1 VLPNTSNSSLDL
13 KWTIAISANFTA
25 EPVGDSLSFWMEELE
40 FPGAI
45 EFGPYDQVF
54 QQLLD
59 PGSMLSKNKCG
70 LNVVLIRLEDWAR
83 GASEMKSGI
92 EGEDSIEERLERH
105 AGDLTAALRTAGERS
120 AVPYLLCLC
129 PASRQFQ
136 ANESLASFLR
146 SLEGRLARILNNSRG
161 IHVVT
166 SAELGGQYPVT
177 NYEDSRADK
186 EGHVP
191 YTQEFFTAL
200 GTMIARCFYSIH
212 TPPFKVIV
220 LDCDNTLWRGVCGE
234 DGPHGVGVDSA
245 CRLLQ
250 EFVIAQRDAG
260 MMVCLCSKNNE
271 EDVWKVFEQNPGMIL
286 KREHIVASRINW
298 RPKSE
303 NLRSLAEELR
313 LGLDSFIILD
323 DSAVERAE
331 VEARSPEVL
340 ALQLPMETPEMY
352 KFLLSV
358 WAFDHWKTTQEDRN
372 RSELYATDAKREL
385 LRTRSLSLDEF
396 LAGLELSVEI
406 ASMQDADLARVSQ
419 ISQRTN
425 QFNFTTI
432 RRSEIEMKKLC
443 RAGVAECFVVR
454 LRDRFGD
461 YGLVGA
467 MIFTAN
473 SGLLDAD
480 SVMLSCR
487 ALGRR
492 VEHRML
498 AHLGGVARERGLER
512 LRIHFTSTAKN
523 RPAREF
529 LESIGAKFGARNG
542 DAYQFE
548 FSSESIAGLCEPGQA
563 APPAS
568 VGETKTF
575 SPLASPAESEI
586 QSEGNRRSQI
596 LKRIASELSDS
607 GKVSQAIAASNVIQQ
622 RPVAGYAAPETSLQ
636 ESLAA
641 LWAEIL
647 KVDAVGMHD
656 DFFELGGQS
665 LMAMQLAFKIQEK
678 FHVDFGLESFLQ
690 APVLA
695 AQAERLQKLL
705 LDEAGDAECL
715 EQMIDEIEQNPEEN
729 RPSGAG
735 NDTIAR
741 GARRAQ

>member
-1 VLPNTSNSSLDL
+1 LPNSSDSSLNP

-25 EPVGDSLSFWMEELE
+25 EPLGDSLSFWVKELE
-40 FPGAI
+40 FPCAI

-59 PGSMLSKNKCG
+59 PASTLSRNKSG

-83 GASEMKSGI
+83 GAAEMKSGL
-92 EGEDSIEERLERH
+92 EGAGSIEERLDRH
-105 AGDLTAALRTAGERS
+105 ATDLVAALRNAGEQS

-136 ANESLASFLR
+136 IKESLASFLQ
-146 SLEGRLARILNNSRG
+146 SLESRIAKDLNDSRG

-166 SAELGGQYPVT
+166 SAELGAQYPVA
-177 NYEDSRADK
+177 NYEDLRADK

-191 YTQEFFTAL
+191 YTLEFFTAL
-200 GTMIARCFYSIH
+200 GTMIARRFHSIH
-212 TPPFKVIV
+212 TSPHKVIV

-234 DGPHGVGVDSA
+234 DGPRGVQVDSA
-245 CRLLQ
+245 CRVLQ
-250 EFVIAQRDAG
+250 EFAIAQRDAG
-260 MMVCLCSKNNE
+260 MLVCLCSKNNE
-271 EDVWKVFEQNPGMIL
+271 EDAWKVFEQNPGMLL

-313 LGLDSFIILD
+313 LGLDSFIFLD
-323 DSAVERAE
+323 DSAVECAE

-340 ALQLPMETPEMY
+340 ALQLPAETREMSR
-352 KFLLSV
+352 LLSSV
-358 WAFDHWKTTQEDRN
+358 WAFDHRKTTQEDRN
-372 RSELYATDAKREL
+372 RNDLYATDAKREL

-406 ASMQDADLARVSQ
+406 SSMQDADVARVSQ

-432 RRSEIEMKKLC
+432 RRSEIEMQKFC
-443 RAGVAECFVVR
+443 RTGDAECLVVR

-467 MIFTAN
+467 MIFTAK
-473 SGLLDAD
+473 SGLLDVD

-498 AHLGGVARERGLER
+498 AHLGGVARERGLEH
-512 LRIHFTSTAKN
+512 LRINFTSTAKN
-523 RPAREF
+523 KPAREF
-529 LESIGAKFGARNG
+529 LESIGVKFVNPNG

-548 FSSESIAGLCEPGQA
+548 FLSATIAGLRESVQA
-563 APPAS
+563 VLPPSAS
-568 VGETKTF
+568 ETKTS
-575 SPLASPAESEI
+575 SPLASPVKSEI
-586 QSEGNRRSQI
+586 RNEGANRRSQI
-596 LKRIASELSDS
+596 LKRIAFELNDS
-607 GKVSQAIAASNVIQQ
+607 GKVSQAIAASNVIQI
-622 RPVAGYAAPETSLQ
+622 RPATGYAAPETPIQ

-641 LWAEIL
+641 LWAETL
-647 KVDAVGMHD
+647 KVDAVGIHD
-656 DFFELGGQS
+656 DFFELGGHS
-665 LMAMQLAFKIQEK
+665 LMAMQLAFKIQET
-678 FHVDFGLESFLQ
+678 FNVDFGLESFLQ

-695 AQAERLQKLL
+695 AQAERLQELL
-705 LDEAGDAECL
+705 LEEAGDAEYL
-715 EQMIDEIEQNPEEN
+715 DQMIDELDQNPEEN
-729 RPSGAG
+729 GSSGAG
-735 NDTIAR
+735 KDTIAS
-741 GARRAQ
+741 GAREPL

>member
-1 VLPNTSNSSLDL
+1 LPNTSNSSPEL
-13 KWTIAISANFTA
+13 KLTIAVSANFTA
-25 EPVGDSLSFWMEELE
+25 EPLGDSLGFWMKELE
-40 FPGAI
+40 FPCAI

-59 PGSMLSKNKCG
+59 PGSTLSKNKGG
-70 LNVVLIRLEDWAR
+70 LKVVLIRLEVWAR
-83 GASEMKSGI
+83 GAFEMKSGL
-92 EGEDSIEERLERH
+92 EGESSIEERLERH
-105 AGDLTAALRTAGERS
+105 AGDLTAALRTAGEQS

-136 ANESLASFLR
+136 PKESLASFLQ
-146 SLEGRLARILNNSRG
+146 SLEGRIAKSLNDSRG
-161 IHVVT
+161 VDVVT
-166 SAELGGQYPVT
+166 SAELDAQYPVA

-212 TPPFKVIV
+212 TPPYKVIV

-234 DGPHGVGVDSA
+234 DGPRGIEVDSSS
-245 CRLLQ
+245 RLLQ
-250 EFVIAQRDAG
+250 EFVMAQRIAG

-303 NLRSLAEELR
+303 NVRSLAEELR
-313 LGLDSFIILD
+313 LGLDSFISLD
-323 DSAVERAE
+323 DSAVECAE
-331 VEARSPEVL
+331 VEARCPEVL
-340 ALQLPMETPEMY
+340 ALQLPMETGEMSR
-352 KFLLSV
+352 LLSNV
-358 WAFDHWKTTQEDRN
+358 WAFDHRKTTQEDRN
-372 RSELYATDAKREL
+372 RSELYATDAKREV

-406 ASMQDADLARVSQ
+406 SSMQDADLTRVSQ

-432 RRSEIEMKKLC
+432 RRSEIEMEKLC
-443 RAGVAECFVVR
+443 RAGAAECLVVH

-473 SGLLDAD
+473 SGLLDID
-480 SVMLSCR
+480 SIMLSCR

-498 AHLGGVARERGLER
+498 AHLGRVARERGLER

-529 LESIGAKFGARNG
+529 LESIGAKFDNSDS

-548 FSSESIAGLCEPGQA
+548 FSTEMIAGPCESGQA
-563 APPAS
+563 ALAPSGVEAKIS
-568 VGETKTF
+568 
-575 SPLASPAESEI
+575 SPLASPVESVI
-586 QSEGNRRSQI
+586 HSEGNRRSQI
-596 LKRIASELSDS
+596 LKRIAVELSDS
-607 GKVSQAIAASNVIQQ
+607 GKVSQAIAASNVV
-622 RPVAGYAAPETSLQ
+622 RLRAASGYAAPETPLQ

-641 LWAEIL
+641 LWAETL
-647 KVDAVGMHD
+647 KVEAVGIHD

-665 LMAMQLAFKIQEK
+665 LMAMQLAFKIQET
-678 FHVDFGLESFLQ
+678 FNVDFGLESFLRS
-690 APVLA
+690 PVLA
-695 AQAERLQKLL
+695 AQAERLQELL
-705 LDEAGDAECL
+705 LEEAGDAENL
-715 EQMIDEIEQNPEEN
+715 EQMIDEIEQNPQEN
-729 RPSGAG
+729 RPSDAG
-735 NDTIAR
+735 NDTIGS
-741 GARRAQ
+741 GAREPL

>member
-1 VLPNTSNSSLDL
+1 LPNTSNSSLDL
-13 KWTIAISANFTA
+13 KWTIAINANFTA
-25 EPVGDSLSFWMEELE
+25 EPLGDSLSFWMKELE
-40 FPGAI
+40 FPCAI

-59 PGSMLSKNKCG
+59 PGSALSKNKGG

-83 GASEMKSGI
+83 GAAEMKSGP
-92 EGEDSIEERLERH
+92 EGKGSIEERLERH
-105 AGDLTAALRTAGERS
+105 ATDLISALRTAGEQS

-136 ANESLASFLR
+136 TKESLASFLQ
-146 SLEGRLARILNNSRG
+146 SLEGRIAKSLSDSRG

-166 SAELGGQYPVT
+166 SVELGAQYPVA

-200 GTMIARCFYSIH
+200 GTMIARLFHSIH
-212 TPPFKVIV
+212 TPPYKVIV

-234 DGPHGVGVDSA
+234 DGPRGVQVDSA
-245 CRLLQ
+245 CRVLQ

-260 MMVCLCSKNNE
+260 MMICLCSKNNE
-271 EDVWKVFEQNPGMIL
+271 EDVWKVIEQNPGMIL
-286 KREHIVASRINW
+286 KREHILASRINW

-313 LGLDSFIILD
+313 LGLDSFIFVD
-323 DSAVERAE
+323 DSAVECAE

-340 ALQLPMETPEMY
+340 TLQLPAETSGMSR
-352 KFLLSV
+352 FLLSM
-358 WAFDHWKTTQEDRN
+358 WAFDHRETTQEDRD
-372 RSELYATDAKREL
+372 RSELYATEAKREL
-385 LRTRSLSLDEF
+385 LRTQFLSLDEF

-406 ASMQDADLARVSQ
+406 SPMQDADVARVSQ

-432 RRSEIEMKKLC
+432 RRSEIEMEKLC
-443 RAGVAECFVVR
+443 RTAGAECLVVR

-473 SGLLDAD
+473 SGLLDID

-498 AHLGGVARERGLER
+498 AHLGGIARERGLQG
-512 LRIHFTSTAKN
+512 LRIHFISTAKN
-523 RPAREF
+523 NPAREF
-529 LESIGAKFGARNG
+529 LESIGAKFDNSNG

-548 FSSESIAGLCEPGQA
+548 FSSGVIAGVCESAPA
-563 APPAS
+563 ALTHS
-568 VGETKTF
+568 TGEIKTS
-575 SPLASPAESEI
+575 SPVASPGESKI
-586 QSEGNRRSQI
+586 QNEGNRRSQI
-596 LKRIASELSDS
+596 LKRIAVELSDS
-607 GKVSQAIAASNVIQQ
+607 AKVSQAIKASNVIQL
-622 RPVAGYAAPETSLQ
+622 RPAAGYAAPETPLQ

-641 LWAEIL
+641 LWAETL
-647 KVDAVGMHD
+647 KVDAVGIHD
-656 DFFELGGQS
+656 DFFELGGHS
-665 LMAMQLAFKIQEK
+665 LMAMQLAFKIQET
-678 FHVDFGLESFLQ
+678 FNVDFGLESFLQ

-695 AQAERLQKLL
+695 AQAERLQELL
-705 LDEAGDAECL
+705 LEEAGDAEYL
-715 EQMIDEIEQNPEEN
+715 EQMIDELERNPEEN
-729 RPSGAG
+729 GSSGTG
-735 NDTIAR
+735 KDTIAS
-741 GARRAQ
+741 GAREPL

>member
-1 VLPNTSNSSLDL
+1 LPNTSNSSPEL

-25 EPVGDSLSFWMEELE
+25 EPVGDSLSFWMKELE
-40 FPGAI
+40 IPGAI

-59 PGSMLSKNKCG
+59 PASKLSKNKGG

-83 GASEMKSGI
+83 GASEMKSGL
-92 EGEDSIEERLERH
+92 EGEGGIEERLERH
-105 AGDLTAALRTAGERS
+105 AGDLTAALRTAVEQS
-120 AVPYLLCLC
+120 VVPYMLCLC

-136 ANESLASFLR
+136 TKESLASFLQ
-146 SLEGRLARILNNSRG
+146 SLEGRIAKSLNVSRG

-166 SAELGGQYPVT
+166 SAELDAQYPVA
-177 NYEDSRADK
+177 NYEDPRADK

-200 GTMIARCFYSIH
+200 GTMIARCFHSIH
-212 TPPFKVIV
+212 TPPCKVIV

-234 DGPHGVGVDSA
+234 DEPNGVEVDFA

-260 MMVCLCSKNNE
+260 TMVCLCSKNNE
-271 EDVWKVFEQNPGMIL
+271 EDVWKVFEQNPSMIL
-286 KREHIVASRINW
+286 KREHVLASRINW

-313 LGLDSFIILD
+313 LGLDSFVFLD
-323 DSAVERAE
+323 NSAVECAE
-331 VEARSPEVL
+331 VEARTPEVL
-340 ALQLPMETPEMY
+340 ALQLPAETREIS
-352 KFLLSV
+352 KLLSNV
-358 WAFDHWKTTQEDRN
+358 WAFDHRKATQEDRN

-406 ASMQDADLARVSQ
+406 ASMQGADLARVSQ

-425 QFNFTTI
+425 QFNFTTN
-432 RRSEIEMKKLC
+432 RRSEIEMEKLC
-443 RAGVAECFVVR
+443 RKGEPECLVVR
-454 LRDRFGD
+454 LHDRFGD

-473 SGLLDAD
+473 SGLLDVD

-498 AHLGGVARERGLER
+498 THLGRVARERGLER

-529 LESIGAKFGARNG
+529 LESIGAKFSGSNG

-548 FSSESIAGLCEPGQA
+548 FPSVLITGLSESGQA
-563 APPAS
+563 APPRSA
-568 VGETKTF
+568 GETEM
-575 SPLASPAESEI
+575 SSSLESPAESEI
-586 QSEGNRRSQI
+586 QNEGNRRSRI
-596 LKRIASELSDS
+596 LKRIAVELWDS
-607 GKVSQAIAASNVIQQ
+607 RKVLQAIAASNVV
-622 RPVAGYAAPETSLQ
+622 RLRAAVGYAAAETQLQ

-641 LWAEIL
+641 LWAETL
-647 KVDAVGMHD
+647 KVDAVGIHD
-656 DFFELGGQS
+656 DFFELGGHS
-665 LMAMQLAFKIQEK
+665 LMAMQLAFRIQET
-678 FHVDFGLESFLQ
+678 FHVDFGLESFLRS
-690 APVLA
+690 PVLE
-695 AQAERLQKLL
+695 AQAERLQELL
-705 LDEAGDAECL
+705 LDEAGNAENL

-735 NDTIAR
+735 NDTIGR
-741 GARRAQ
+741 GAREPL

>member
-1 VLPNTSNSSLDL
+1 LPNTSDSSLGL

-25 EPVGDSLSFWMEELE
+25 EPLGDSLSFWMKELE
-40 FPGAI
+40 FPCAI

-59 PGSMLSKNKCG
+59 PESPLSKNKGG

-83 GASEMKSGI
+83 GAAEMTSGL
-92 EGEDSIEERLERH
+92 EGEGGIEERLERH
-105 AGDLTAALRTAGERS
+105 ATDLIAALRTAGEQS
-120 AVPYLLCLC
+120 AVPCLLCLC

-136 ANESLASFLR
+136 TQESLASFLQ
-146 SLEGRLARILNNSRG
+146 SLEGRLAKSLNHTRG

-166 SAELGGQYPVT
+166 SAELGAQYPVT
-177 NYEDSRADK
+177 NYEDLCADK

-200 GTMIARCFYSIH
+200 GTMIARCFHSIH
-212 TPPFKVIV
+212 TAPYKVIV

-234 DGPHGVGVDSA
+234 DGPRGAQVDSA
-245 CRLLQ
+245 CRVLQ
-250 EFVIAQRDAG
+250 EFAIAQRDAG

-286 KREHIVASRINW
+286 KREHILASRINW

-313 LGLDSFIILD
+313 LGLDSFIFLD
-323 DSAVERAE
+323 DSAVECAE

-340 ALQLPMETPEMY
+340 ALQLPAETREMSR
-352 KFLLSV
+352 LLSSV
-358 WAFDHWKTTQEDRN
+358 WAFDHRKITQEDRN
-372 RSELYATDAKREL
+372 RSELYATEAKREL
-385 LRTRSLSLDEF
+385 LRTRALSLDEF

-406 ASMQDADLARVSQ
+406 SPMQDADVGRVSQ

-432 RRSEIEMKKLC
+432 RRSEIEMEKLC
-443 RAGVAECFVVR
+443 RTGEAECLVVR

-467 MIFTAN
+467 MIFTAK
-473 SGLLDAD
+473 SGLLDVD

-498 AHLGGVARERGLER
+498 AHLGEIARKRGMER
-512 LRIHFTSTAKN
+512 LQINFTSTVKN
-523 RPAREF
+523 KPAREF
-529 LESIGAKFGARNG
+529 LESIGAKFGDSNG

-548 FSSESIAGLCEPGQA
+548 FSSMLITGLCVSDQTALAPSGGEAKTTSPVTPPVEPIFQNEA
-563 APPAS
+563 
-568 VGETKTF
+568 
-575 SPLASPAESEI
+575 
-586 QSEGNRRSQI
+586 NRRSQI
-596 LKRIASELSDS
+596 LKRIAVELSDS
-607 GKVSQAIAASNVIQQ
+607 GKVSQAIAASHAIQL
-622 RPVAGYAAPETSLQ
+622 RPAAGYAAPETPLQ

-641 LWAEIL
+641 LWAGIL
-647 KVDAVGMHD
+647 KVDAVGIHD
-656 DFFELGGQS
+656 DFFELGGHS
-665 LMAMQLAFKIQEK
+665 LMAMQLAFKIQET
-678 FHVDFGLESFLQ
+678 FNVDFGLESFLQ

-695 AQAERLQKLL
+695 AQAERLQELL
-705 LDEAGDAECL
+705 LEEAGDAEYL
-715 EQMIDEIEQNPEEN
+715 EQMIDELEQNPEEN
-729 RPSGAG
+729 GSSGAG
-735 NDTIAR
+735 KDTIAS
-741 GARRAQ
+741 GAREPL

>member
-1 VLPNTSNSSLDL
+1 LPNSSDSSLIL
-13 KWTIAISANFTA
+13 QSTIAVTANFTA
-25 EPVGDSLSFWMEELE
+25 EPLGDSLRFWMKELE
-40 FPGAI
+40 FPCAI

-59 PGSMLSKNKCG
+59 PASALSKNKRG

-83 GASEMKSGI
+83 GAAEMKSGL
-92 EGEDSIEERLERH
+92 EGEGSIEERLERH
-105 AGDLTAALRTAGERS
+105 ATDLMVALRNAGEQS

-136 ANESLASFLR
+136 TQESLANFLE
-146 SLEGRLARILNNSRG
+146 SLEGRIAKNLNDSRG

-166 SAELGGQYPVT
+166 SAELGAQYPVA
-177 NYEDSRADK
+177 NYEDLRADK

-200 GTMIARCFYSIH
+200 GTMIARRFHSIH
-212 TPPFKVIV
+212 TPPYKVIV
-220 LDCDNTLWRGVCGE
+220 LDCDNTLWLGVCGE
-234 DGPHGVGVDSA
+234 DGPRGVQVDSA
-245 CRLLQ
+245 CRVLQ

-260 MMVCLCSKNNE
+260 MMLCLCSKNNE
-271 EDVWKVFEQNPGMIL
+271 EDVWKVFEQNSGMLL
-286 KREHIVASRINW
+286 KREHILGSRINW

-313 LGLDSFIILD
+313 LGLDSFIFLD
-323 DSAVERAE
+323 DSAVECAE

-340 ALQLPMETPEMY
+340 ALQLPVETREMS
-352 KFLLSV
+352 KFLSNV
-358 WAFDHWKTTQEDRN
+358 WAFDHRKTTQEDRN

-406 ASMQDADLARVSQ
+406 SSMQDADVARVSQ

-432 RRSEIEMKKLC
+432 RRSEIEMEKLC
-443 RAGVAECFVVR
+443 RAGEAECLVVR

-473 SGLLDAD
+473 SSLLDID

-512 LRIHFTSTAKN
+512 LRINFTSTSKN
-523 RPAREF
+523 KPAREF
-529 LESIGAKFGARNG
+529 LESIGANFGNSNG
-542 DAYQFE
+542 DTHQFE
-548 FSSESIAGLCEPGQA
+548 FSSMKIADVCESAPA
-563 APPAS
+563 ALPHT
-568 VGETKTF
+568 VGEIKTS
-575 SPLASPAESEI
+575 SPVASPVESKI
-586 QSEGNRRSQI
+586 QNEGNRRSQI
-596 LKRIASELSDS
+596 QKRIAVELSDS
-607 GKVSQAIAASNVIQQ
+607 GKVSQAIATSHVIQL
-622 RPVAGYAAPETSLQ
+622 RPAAGYAAPETPIQ

-641 LWAEIL
+641 LWAETL
-647 KVDAVGMHD
+647 KVDAVGIHD
-656 DFFELGGQS
+656 DFFELGGHS
-665 LMAMQLAFKIQEK
+665 LMAMQLAFKIQET
-678 FHVDFGLESFLQ
+678 FNVDFGLESFLQ
-690 APVLA
+690 APVLS
-695 AQAERLQKLL
+695 AQAERLQELL
-705 LDEAGDAECL
+705 LEEAGDAEYL
-715 EQMIDEIEQNPEEN
+715 EQMIDELEQNPEEN
-729 RPSGAG
+729 GSSGAG
-735 NDTIAR
+735 KDTIAS
-741 GARRAQ
+741 GAREPL